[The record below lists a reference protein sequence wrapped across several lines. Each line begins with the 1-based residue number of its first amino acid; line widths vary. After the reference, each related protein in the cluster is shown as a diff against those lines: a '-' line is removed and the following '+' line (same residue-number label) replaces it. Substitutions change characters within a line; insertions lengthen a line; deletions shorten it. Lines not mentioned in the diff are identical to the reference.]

1 MKESYDI
8 IIRKLERD
16 KELFDREIKDV
27 IDLVDTNEYAK
38 VTYYYYKCK
47 GKKDYCDILIEF
59 FKEIRDNL

>member
-1 MKESYDI
+1 MRESYDI

-38 VTYYYYKCK
+38 VTYYKAK

-59 FKEIRDNL
+59 FKEIRNSL

>member
-1 MKESYDI
+1 MKESYDL

-27 IDLVDTNEYAK
+27 IDLVDTNKYAK
-38 VTYYYYKCK
+38 VTYYKCK
-47 GKKDYCDILIEF
+47 GKKDYCDTLIEF